1 MQGHSLHTIRPT
13 RFTSRFTPVDAQRNK
28 GSRRPRRRNDDRL
41 RRRRPRRG
49 ERRQPP
55 RQLADDARL
64 PGGDPE
70 PGLPRRHLPQ
80 RPGLAPGP
88 GGRLAPRTGNA
99 AQPDRGQRDRHRRDD
114 LRRRRLA
121 PGNLHRVV
129 AYDTG
134 TKKFSDPT
142 QLPTGLNHVQAAT
155 RDGKL
160 YLAGGYLDGED
171 PTGNFWEYD
180 PATKE
185 WAKLAPLP
193 QPTAGGAV
201 VAIGG
206 KLYVAGGAPQ
216 TFGAT
221 APVAPYPELQIY
233 DFESG
238 EWSLGPEMPSPR
250 HHVGGAS
257 LGGDLYVAGGR
268 GEADHSLDTFERYD
282 PATGRWK
289 SLPPLPLGVASP
301 GLVAADG
308 KLVVVGGEDQDEW
321 EDGKGWVTPS
331 AWEFDPR
338 TNRWSRLPNMEY
350 ERRGGGVAA
359 VGDTVY
365 AIGGSYCPGLKPG
378 GPVGTHT
385 VESLNIARART
396 S

>member
-1 MQGHSLHTIRPT
+1 MHRGMKTLGALGVAMTVVFVT
-13 RFTSRFTPVDAQRNK
+13 GVLAAANVVD
-28 GSRRPRRRNDDRL
+28 
-41 RRRRPRRG
+41 
-49 ERRQPP
+49 
-55 RQLADDARL
+55 L
-64 PGGDPE
+64 PGSWRTTLGFEKETPNPPCRIGLYLNDPSSPPPPAGRWRLEPETPRNQIEASAIAIGDTIYVV
-70 PGLPRRHLPQ
+70 
-80 RPGLAPGP
+80 
-88 GGRLAPRTGNA
+88 GGSP
-99 AQPDRGQRDRHRRDD
+99 
-114 LRRRRLA
+114 

-129 AYDTG
+129 AYDTR

-155 RDGKL
+155 HGGKL
-160 YLAGGYLDGED
+160 YLAGGYLEGDD

-185 WAKLAPLP
+185 WTKLAPLP

-221 APVAPYPELQIY
+221 APVAPYPQLQVY
-233 DFESG
+233 DFASG
-238 EWSLGPEMPSPR
+238 EWSLGPDMPSPR
-250 HHVGGAS
+250 HHVGGAT
-257 LGGDLYVAGGR
+257 LDDKLYVAGGR

-282 PATGRWK
+282 PAAEKWE

-301 GLVAADG
+301 GLVAAGG

-321 EDGKGWVTPS
+321 EKGKGWVTPS
-331 AWEFDPR
+331 AWAFDPR
-338 TNRWSRLPNMEY
+338 TSRWSRLPNMAY
-350 ERRGGGVAA
+350 ERRGGGIAA

-385 VESLNIARART
+385 VESLDVARAPAR
-396 S
+396 